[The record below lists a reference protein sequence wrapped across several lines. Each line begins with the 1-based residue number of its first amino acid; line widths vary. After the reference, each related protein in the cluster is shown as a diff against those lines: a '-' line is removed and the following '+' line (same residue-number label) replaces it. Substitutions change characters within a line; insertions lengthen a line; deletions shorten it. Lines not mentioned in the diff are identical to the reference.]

1 VKYSP
6 TLISI
11 IALFVSLGG
20 MGISLW
26 STFISKNSFEHT
38 LMAQRR
44 ADDED
49 FEKLR
54 LDVLMQIA
62 DLTEITRQ
70 YLIKVN
76 TLKIKYD
83 SEPLPV
89 QDLMKNYTNIF
100 TDYLPRVVFTLKSL
114 DYAWKNVS
122 SYSEK
127 NDYKKL
133 IHDKAN
139 LYLAWKAN
147 EALKPT
153 VQSMIDEFDQ
163 KLKTAEK
170 DAPKLQELKNRYDY
184 LMFNQ

>member
-1 VKYSP
+1 MKYSP
-6 TLISI
+6 TVISI

-20 MGISLW
+20 VTISLW
-26 STFISKNSFEHT
+26 STFISRNSLEHT
-38 LMAQRR
+38 LAAQHR

-54 LDVLMQIA
+54 LEVLMQIA
-62 DLTEITRQ
+62 DNTEIMRQ

-76 TLKIKYD
+76 TLKIKYE

-89 QDLMKNYTNIF
+89 RDLMKNYTNIF
-100 TDYLPRVVFTLKSL
+100 TDYLPRLVFAFKSL
-114 DYAWKNVS
+114 DNAWKNVS

-127 NDYKKL
+127 NNYKKL
-133 IHDKAN
+133 MHDKAN

-163 KLKTAEK
+163 KLKMAEK